1 MRNILYSKQV
11 MKLSKQTTH
20 KIGEKV
26 VKKRTLEMV

>member
-1 MRNILYSKQV
+1 V